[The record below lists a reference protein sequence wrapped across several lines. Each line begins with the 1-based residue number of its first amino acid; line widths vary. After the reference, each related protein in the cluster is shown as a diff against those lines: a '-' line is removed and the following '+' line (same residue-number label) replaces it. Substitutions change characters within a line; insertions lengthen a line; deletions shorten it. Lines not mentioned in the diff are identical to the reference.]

1 MFHKLVLLD
10 YIPAGKIHVTHIP
23 TLPAE
28 AWSYVGF
35 SVKSTDKLWLLKPEL
50 PVFLK

>member
-1 MFHKLVLLD
+1 MLENEVFQKLMFHKLVLLD

-28 AWSYVGF
+28 A
-35 SVKSTDKLWLLKPEL
+35 
-50 PVFLK
+50 